1 MSFEDEFSKN
11 LSKAISM
18 GIFDKEYRFSIFE
31 FSRMYQCD
39 KNNVDNDNRVTKGLK
54 MRKIYD
60 YVFGLCQMSWTISD
74 LKGRFEQ
81 KKRNN
86 TKLNYEL
93 NSINNNINNIQSMV
107 TAKYSLIAN
116 KNNDIISI
124 NNLADSL
131 VSNFNSIN
139 ERFEAEIANEKIQIQ
154 DVINNIKEK
163 ENFVE
168 QIKNLEKDKKE
179 DLENMKKNNKNMKE
193 KNNLLISILTNLES
207 KLI

>member
-1 MSFEDEFSKN
+1 M
-11 LSKAISM
+11 I
-18 GIFDKEYRFSIFE
+18 
-31 FSRMYQCD
+31 
-39 KNNVDNDNRVTKGLK
+39 
-54 MRKIYD
+54 
-60 YVFGLCQMSWTISD
+60 
-74 LKGRFEQ
+74 
-81 KKRNN
+81 
-86 TKLNYEL
+86 
-93 NSINNNINNIQSMV
+93 

-116 KNNDIISI
+116 KNKDIISL

-131 VSNFNSIN
+131 VSNFTSIN
-139 ERFEAEIANEKIQIQ
+139 ERFEAEIANAKIQIQ
-154 DVINNIKEK
+154 DVNNNIKEK